1 MLRARGSGRRLA
13 AIPDYTYGDM
23 PAIICMLRAVN
34 LPGHN
39 KIKMETLAA
48 LCESLKL
55 ECVQTYVQSGNVVFV
70 SSNKNLDGLSRRISG
85 AIHAKLGFQPE
96 VILRTAAEMRRV
108 IAKNPFAGRPG
119 IEPAK
124 LLVAFLAGIPGKV
137 ARESLSKLDMRGEE
151 LHARGSELYIY
162 FPNGMGRSKLPWPAV
177 NKALGTP
184 STGRNWNTVLK
195 LCEMAEALEKSA

>member
-1 MLRARGSGRRLA
+1 
-13 AIPDYTYGDM
+13 M

-39 KIKMETLAA
+39 KIKMDALRS

-70 SSNKNLDGLSRRISG
+70 SKEKNLDGLSRRISG
-85 AIHAKLGFQPE
+85 AIHAKVGFQPD
-96 VILRTAAEMRRV
+96 VILRTTAEMGRV
-108 IAKNPFAGRPG
+108 IAKNPFAGRNG

-124 LLVAFLAGIPGKV
+124 LLVAFLAGDPGKA
-137 ARESLSKLDMRGEE
+137 ARDGLSKLDMRGEE
-151 LHARGSELYIY
+151 LQACGSELYIY
-162 FPNGMGRSKLPWPAV
+162 FPNGMGRSKLPWPAI
-177 NKALGTP
+177 NKALSTP

-195 LCEMAEALEKSA
+195 LREIAEALEKSA

>member
-1 MLRARGSGRRLA
+1 
-13 AIPDYTYGDM
+13 M
-23 PAIICMLRAVN
+23 PAIICLLRAVN

-39 KIKMETLAA
+39 KIKMEALRS

-70 SSNKNLDGLSRRISG
+70 SKEKNLDGLSRRISG
-85 AIHAKLGFQPE
+85 AIHAKVGFQPD
-96 VILRTAAEMRRV
+96 VILRTTAEMGRV
-108 IAKNPFAGRPG
+108 IAKNPFAGRNG

-124 LLVAFLAGIPGKV
+124 LLVAFLAGDPGKA
-137 ARESLSKLDMRGEE
+137 ARDSLSKLDMQGEE

-162 FPNGMGRSKLPWPAV
+162 FPNGLGRSKLPWSAI
-177 NKALGTP
+177 NKALSIP

-195 LCEMAEALEKSA
+195 LREMAEALEKSA